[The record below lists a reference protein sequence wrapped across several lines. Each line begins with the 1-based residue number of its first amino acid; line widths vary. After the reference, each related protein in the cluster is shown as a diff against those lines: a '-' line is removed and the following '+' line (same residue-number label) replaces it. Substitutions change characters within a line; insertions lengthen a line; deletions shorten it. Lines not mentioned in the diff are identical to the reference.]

1 MKNKLL
7 VKDIHRCKNLKQIL
21 LKNPVRVL
29 EISYHNGEIGSRRND
44 FHETY
49 IQMVNEEIC
58 LVSGLLATELQ
69 KKIHES
75 ITIELTNADYEA
87 DLEKWLYE

>member
-1 MKNKLL
+1 
-7 VKDIHRCKNLKQIL
+7 
-21 LKNPVRVL
+21 
-29 EISYHNGEIGSRRND
+29 
-44 FHETY
+44 
-49 IQMVNEEIC
+49 MVNEEIC